1 MNFTLLIQPSVH
13 SVVFV
18 RVANLMPSLYTLI
31 PNRAPWKVKDTCSS
45 HAELQQQGLGT
56 QSWVL
61 A

>member
-13 SVVFV
+13 SVLV
-18 RVANLMPSLYTLI
+18 RVATLVPSLYTLI
-31 PNRAPWKVKDTCSS
+31 PNRAPWKVKDACSS